1 MEKIVYKIISSK
13 RNKWIVTLIVLF
25 SMGASVMMI
34 PTKLVLARMLPGKSA
49 NTMTI
54 YVDTATNASI
64 KETESVTTCIVNYL
78 KQEKEITDMEVYL
91 GQGAPLDYAGLV
103 KGSALK
109 RMKNQAEIVLNFTN
123 KHDRDEATYM
133 MAHRLRPLIKSE
145 CGNIVP
151 NTSIKFI
158 EMPAGPPTLATIVV
172 ELYNENDTA
181 LRKMADKVAKILED
195 TEGLVDID
203 IMQDDI
209 YTKYNLV
216 PDKEKIILSGLN
228 VEQVNQIIYLAFK
241 GMPIAEKNT
250 QNQQDQIPIFLRLN
264 DETRIVK
271 EDTESSLL
279 NKLLSLELMNNRG
292 MMVPISEVV
301 DIKSADSSPM
311 IFRKNLKNMVT
322 ITAECDMVSQVYPL
336 LEAREKMLK
345 VLTDEYNMSKVP
357 GINTYMFDLTAVDK
371 ETGDEIL
378 IRWDGEMKVSLDT
391 FRDLG
396 GAFIAAL
403 VLMFLLMVVYY
414 KSFALSGIVLVGSFL
429 SIIGVIVGHWITD
442 KISLFAADVHF
453 FLTATSLI
461 GFISLMGISA
471 RSSLLLIDFSKSL
484 IADGMEKKRAIA
496 VATATRAKPIML
508 TAIAI
513 ILGSLLLATDPIF
526 GGLGIALIFGSIA
539 ATLVS
544 LYFIPI
550 LMDNTKALMPDGHD
564 LDDKKRRGT
573 WCILTDNIKSFFPRK
588 KEAKKEEDKHHEPH
602 EDTLLYEGYECE
614 EDSRTTWCKLIDNVK
629 SYFPEKKK
637 EKEDRKR
644 AVTDDEIMTYQEEKP
659 EETKRWRTL
668 VDKVKTFIQ
677 EKRELKADETDRFTL
692 RTLIDKVKALINLKK
707 GDEIDDAY
715 EKAEK
720 ERDFITLLNL
730 GNMHLE
736 KKELDEAIESYEQA
750 LKIKEDEGA
759 RFKLELAMLQKK
771 KAKKKQEKKE
781 DKKDQ
786 KQKDDVK
793 EESKDK
799 VDSKKEKKSKKK
811 KEDKE

>member
-1 MEKIVYKIISSK
+1 MKNIVYKIISSA

-25 SMGASVMMI
+25 SMAGAVMMI
-34 PTKLVLARMLPGKSA
+34 PTELVLVRMLPGKSA

-64 KETESVTTCIVNYL
+64 KETQSVTTCIVEYL
-78 KQEKEITDMEVYL
+78 KKEKEITDMEVYL

-109 RMKNQAEIVLNFTN
+109 RLKNQAEIVLNFTN
-123 KHDRDEATYM
+123 KNDREEPTYM
-133 MAHRLRPLIKSE
+133 IAHRLRPEILRE
-145 CGNIVP
+145 CGNLVP
-151 NTSIKFI
+151 HTSIKFI
-158 EMPAGPPTLATIVV
+158 EMPAGPPTLSTIVV
-172 ELYNENDTA
+172 ELYSPKEDA
-181 LRKMADKVAKILED
+181 LRKMASRVSNILED

-203 IMQDDI
+203 VMQDDI

-228 VEQVNQIIYLAFK
+228 VEQVNQIIFLAFK

-264 DETRIVK
+264 EETRTVEK
-271 EDTESSLL
+271 DTEVSLL
-279 NKLLSLELMNNRG
+279 SKLVSLELMNDQG
-292 MMVPISEVV
+292 MMVPVSEVV
-301 DIKSADSSPM
+301 NIKPADSSPT
-311 IFRKNLKNMVT
+311 IFRKNLKNMTT

-336 LEAREKMLK
+336 LDARAKMIE
-345 VLTDEYNMSKVP
+345 VLQDEYNVSKVP
-357 GINTYMFDLTAVDK
+357 GITTYMFDLVAIDK
-371 ETGDEIL
+371 KTGDEIL

-403 VLMFLLMVVYY
+403 LLMFFLMVVYY

-442 KISLFAADVHF
+442 KIALFVTDTHF

-484 IADGMEKKRAIA
+484 IADRGFDKKEAIA

-544 LYFIPI
+544 LFFIPI
-550 LMDNTKALMPDGHD
+550 LMDNAKALMPDGHD
-564 LDDKKRRGT
+564 HGDNRGT
-573 WCILTDNIKSFFPRK
+573 WCILTDNIKSMFPGK
-588 KEAKKEEDKHHEPH
+588 KEMAVKESH
-602 EDTLLYEGYECE
+602 EDAVLYEGYECDD
-614 EDSRTTWCKLIDNVK
+614 DSRTTWCILIENLK
-629 SYFPEKKK
+629 SLFPSKKGKKTDESSVLEEIEHTLESKVDEAKETLESTFSTVSEKIKSLINSKIVKK
-637 EKEDRKR
+637 E
-644 AVTDDEIMTYQEEKP
+644 DEI
-659 EETKRWRTL
+659 
-668 VDKVKTFIQ
+668 I
-677 EKRELKADETDRFTL
+677 DE
-692 RTLIDKVKALINLKK
+692 
-707 GDEIDDAY
+707 Y
-715 EKAEK
+715 EKAK
-720 ERDFITLLNL
+720 NERDFIRLFNL
-730 GNMHLE
+730 GNSYLE
-736 KKELDEAIESYEQA
+736 KKELDEAIIAYEQA
-750 LKIKEDEGA
+750 LKIKEDEGV
-759 RFKLELAMLQKK
+759 RFKIELAMLQKK
-771 KAKKKQEKKE
+771 NAAKKE
-781 DKKDQ
+781 
-786 KQKDDVK
+786 
-793 EESKDK
+793 
-799 VDSKKEKKSKKK
+799 EKKSKNK
-811 KEDKE
+811 KEDEE